1 MEDVMSEPMTMI
13 AMAGFGLAALGI
25 LLFAALRGWQG
36 WLDLKRLE
44 LAGAET
50 RPASHG
56 GHGGMAERIE
66 LADLKERIRKLE
78 SLAACIDL

>member
-1 MEDVMSEPMTMI
+1 MSEPMTMM

-25 LLFAALRGWQG
+25 LLFAASKGWQG

-44 LAGAET
+44 LAGAEP
-50 RPASHG
+50 RPSS
-56 GHGGMAERIE
+56 HGGMAERIE

>member
-1 MEDVMSEPMTMI
+1 MSEPMTMM

-25 LLFAALRGWQG
+25 LLFAALKGWQG

-44 LAGAET
+44 LAGAAEP
-50 RPASHG
+50 RAA

>member
-1 MEDVMSEPMTMI
+1 MSEPMTMM
-13 AMAGFGLAALGI
+13 AMAGFGLAGLGI

-44 LAGAET
+44 LAGAES
-50 RPASHG
+50 RPSS
-56 GHGGMAERIE
+56 HGGMAERIE

-78 SLAACIDL
+78 SIAACIDL

>member
-1 MEDVMSEPMTMI
+1 MSEPMTMV
-13 AMAGFGLAALGI
+13 AMAGFGLTALGI
-25 LLFAALRGWQG
+25 MLFAALKGWQG

-44 LAGAET
+44 LEGGQMRTA
-50 RPASHG
+50 
-56 GHGGMAERIE
+56 GHGGTAERIE

>member
-1 MEDVMSEPMTMI
+1 MSEPMTTIML
-13 AMAGFGLAALGI
+13 AGFGLAALGI

-44 LAGAET
+44 LAAAE
-50 RPASHG
+50 PKAA

>member
-1 MEDVMSEPMTMI
+1 MSEPVTMV
-13 AMAGFGLAALGI
+13 AMAGFGLTALGI
-25 LLFAALRGWQG
+25 LLYAALKGWQG

-44 LAGAET
+44 LGSVPPRAS
-50 RPASHG
+50 SHG
-56 GHGGMAERIE
+56 GTAERIE

>member
-1 MEDVMSEPMTMI
+1 MSEPTTMM
-13 AMAGFGLAALGI
+13 AMAGFGLTALAI

-44 LAGAET
+44 LARAEPRT
-50 RPASHG
+50 A

-78 SLAACIDL
+78 SIAACIDL

>member
-1 MEDVMSEPMTMI
+1 MSEPMTMM

-25 LLFAALRGWQG
+25 MLFAALRGWQG

-44 LAGAET
+44 LDSAAP
-50 RPASHG
+50 RAS
-56 GHGGMAERIE
+56 GHGGTAERIE

>member
-1 MEDVMSEPMTMI
+1 MSEPMTMM
-13 AMAGFGLAALGI
+13 AMAGFGLTALSI
-25 LLFAALRGWQG
+25 MLFAALKGWRG

-44 LAGAET
+44 LDSGQPRGA
-50 RPASHG
+50 